1 MKLRRI
7 TPNPSSEYK
16 WENGEAKYAV
26 VYKNCVPNPVI
37 AVFDSKYWAEKF
49 VGEASIILEMK
60 FVGEAS
66 DILEIMEIDYDS

>member
-16 WENGEAKYAV
+16 WENGKAKYAV
-26 VYKNCVPNPVI
+26 VYKNIIPHPVI

-49 VGEASIILEMK
+49 VGDTA
-60 FVGEAS
+60 V
-66 DILEIMEIDYDS
+66 ILEIMEIDYDT